1 MVRTRIYIYI
11 NAYYL
16 AYMHIY
22 LYMSMCMCTCTC
34 TCTCMY
40 KHVYCNMRDVYDM
53 PYSNPDF
60 QKKWTPDK
68 PDTDNYKI

>member
-1 MVRTRIYIYI
+1 
-11 NAYYL
+11 
-16 AYMHIY
+16 MHII
-22 LYMSMCMCTCTC
+22 LLTCTYTY
-34 TCTCMY
+34 TCPCICVRVPVRVPVPVRVCY

-68 PDTDNYKI
+68 PDTDSYKI